1 MKKLNPPV
9 DKKKYYEIPKGLSE
23 YERNKVKYTP
33 THFTF
38 TKVEEGFSYSS
49 DNNKYFL
56 NVDEIRKLIKENL
69 DSKFVPI

>member
-1 MKKLNPPV
+1 MEKLNPPV

-38 TKVEEGFSYSS
+38 TKVEEGRLKGF
-49 DNNKYFL
+49 DKVNKGY
-56 NVDEIRKLIKENL
+56 EK
-69 DSKFVPI
+69 SKIDRRDHI